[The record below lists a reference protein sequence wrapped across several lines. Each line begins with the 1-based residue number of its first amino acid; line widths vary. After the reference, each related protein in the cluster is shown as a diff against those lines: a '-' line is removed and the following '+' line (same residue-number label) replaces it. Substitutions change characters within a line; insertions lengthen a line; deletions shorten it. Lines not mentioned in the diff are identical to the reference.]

1 VRLAA
6 RLMRAFTSVMVS
18 QRVEVRFRSG
28 TEECAGWLYS
38 PAVSSPE
45 PGPAV
50 VLGHGLGAVREMRL
64 DAYASRF
71 AAAGYTVLAFDY
83 RHFGASDGQPRQLL
97 DIDRQ
102 LADWAAAVAY
112 VRTVPAVDADRV
124 ALWGTSLGGGHVLV
138 AAARDPRVAAVISQ
152 CPFTHGLSSAMRLSL
167 RSLMKVGV
175 LAVRDQIAAMRGGAP
190 VRIKLVG
197 RPGSAALMTAP
208 DAEPGYFRLI
218 SLIPQD
224 LPIQDEVAARVALRV
239 PLWRPGR
246 YAARLRCPVLF
257 CVCDADNITPAG
269 PTLRY
274 AARAPY
280 AEIIRYPIRHF
291 DIYFGG
297 DFDRAL
303 SDQLAFL
310 QRHLPITARRP

>member
-1 VRLAA
+1 ML
-6 RLMRAFTSVMVS
+6 S
-18 QRVEVRFRSG
+18 QRVEVRFQSG

-38 PAVSSPE
+38 PAVSPPE

-71 AAAGYTVLAFDY
+71 ATAGYTVLVFDY
-83 RHFGASDGQPRQLL
+83 RHFGASGGQPRQLL

-102 LADWAAAVAY
+102 LADWAAAVGY
-112 VRTVPAVDADRV
+112 VRTLPEVDADRV
-124 ALWGTSLGGGHVLV
+124 ALWGSSFSGGHVLV
-138 AAARDPRVAAVISQ
+138 VAARDPRVAAVISQ
-152 CPFTHGLSSAMRLSL
+152 CPFTHGLSSAMTLGL
-167 RSLMKVGV
+167 RSLVKVGV
-175 LAVRDQIAAMRGGAP
+175 LAMRDQIAAVRGGVP
-190 VRIKLVG
+190 VCVKLVG

-208 DAEPGYFRLI
+208 DAEAGYL

-224 LPIQDEVAARVALRV
+224 LPIQDEVTARVALRI
-239 PLWRPGR
+239 PLRRPGR
-246 YAARLRCPVLF
+246 HAARLRCPVLF

-274 AARAPY
+274 VARAPY
-280 AEIIRYPIRHF
+280 GQIVRYPIGHF
-291 DIYFGG
+291 DIYLGG
-297 DFDRAL
+297 DFERAI

-310 QRHLPITARRP
+310 QRHLPITTRHT